1 MALPSLCY
9 TNHVLEPP
17 DFRPQWICSCRI
29 SISNYVIIL
38 FCAKCYKVAWF
49 SRWNS
54 AHTSFFHRVSKI
66 TDTNCTSRFF
76 FFPEEQLN
84 HRSTSSLD
92 ITCTE
97 LSSQINFF
105 GFLMISIVLTFLASL
120 SVMTVFLVTCKQ

>member
-9 TNHVLEPP
+9 INHVLEPP

-76 FFPEEQLN
+76 FFSRRATQ
-84 HRSTSSLD
+84 SSIHQFTRYNLYRTIQPDKFFWIPYDFHCTD
-92 ITCTE
+92 ISCFSFCYDSFPCN
-97 LSSQINFF
+97 L
-105 GFLMISIVLTFLASL
+105 
-120 SVMTVFLVTCKQ
+120 